1 MEELKV
7 DNEQEELEE
16 LTQKVQ
22 QLFDGENE
30 EIKEEVPSEEG
41 CSYGKFK
48 DATALL
54 NAYNQ
59 LQSEFTKRCQRVKEL
74 EAMVKDA
81 DKENAPAQS
90 ITEQKGERVDSKD
103 DKDNIL
109 KKYLIEILA
118 KKQSA
123 IVLDGVG
130 VGVKTPIERPK
141 TLAQAGMLAKEIFS
155 K

>member
-1 MEELKV
+1 MQELNVDKEQQELEQVQKIAKLMEE
-7 DNEQEELEE
+7 EPEEL
-16 LTQKVQ
+16 VQ
-22 QLFDGENE
+22 EKPNE
-30 EIKEEVPSEEG
+30 EN

-59 LQSEFTKRCQRVKEL
+59 LQSEFTKRCQRIKEL
-74 EAMVKDA
+74 EAKVKDA
-81 DKENAPAQS
+81 DKETTPAQS
-90 ITEQKGERVDSKD
+90 ETDKKGESFEGKE

-109 KKYLIEILA
+109 KKYLVEILA

-141 TLAQAGMLAKEIFS
+141 TLAQAGMLAKEIFN